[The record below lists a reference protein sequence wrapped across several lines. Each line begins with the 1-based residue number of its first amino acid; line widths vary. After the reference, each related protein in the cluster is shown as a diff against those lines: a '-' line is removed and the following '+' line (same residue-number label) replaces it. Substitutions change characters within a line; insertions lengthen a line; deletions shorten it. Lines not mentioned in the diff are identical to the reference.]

1 MVGIIF
7 AYAAAIAAIL
17 AFTRLVV
24 VVPEQKAYVVELLGK
39 YRRTLGSGLHVLLP
53 FVERVAYRH
62 QLKEDVIDVEPQ
74 VCITSDNV
82 QVTVDGILYYKIF
95 DPALA
100 SYGIDDYRFATVQ
113 LAKTT
118 MRSEIGKI
126 ELDRSFAERETIN
139 DNIVKAVDEATDPW
153 GIKVTRYEVRSI
165 TPSEVITEAMERQM
179 RAEREKRA
187 EILASEG
194 VKESRINVSKGERQE
209 AINISMGE
217 RTRTINQADGK
228 AKAIGVVSDATAEGL
243 RLVAEALAS
252 PGGRSAMTLRLS
264 EQYIDRLGQILG
276 SANASVLPEKLAEM
290 QGFAEVLGLGAAR
303 ALPREPDLERAP
315 ERAAPAARDYAREAA
330 RSGERRPRREGGEA

>member
-1 MVGIIF
+1 VIGTIL
-7 AYAAAIAAIL
+7 AYAVALFAIL
-17 AFTRLVV
+17 SIFRFII
-24 VVPEQKAYVVELLGK
+24 VVPEQKAYVVEFLGK
-39 YRRTLGSGLHVLLP
+39 YRRTLGSGLHLLVP
-53 FVERVAYRH
+53 FLERITYRH

-95 DPALA
+95 DPILA

-126 ELDRSFAERETIN
+126 ELDRSFAEREVIN
-139 DNIVKAVDEATDPW
+139 DNIVRAVDEATDPW

-194 VKESRINVSKGERQE
+194 VKESRINVSKGEREE

-217 RTRTINQADGK
+217 RTRTINQAEGK
-228 AKAIGVVSDATAEGL
+228 AAAIGIVSEASAQGL
-243 RLVAEALAS
+243 RLVADALAS
-252 PGGRSAMTLRLS
+252 PGGSSAMTLRLA
-264 EQYIDRLGQILG
+264 EQYVDRLGQILG
-276 SANASVLPEKLAEM
+276 QAKAQVLPERLAELR
-290 QGFAEVLGLGAAR
+290 GIAELIGLAPAG
-303 ALPREPDLERAP
+303 ALPLEPVPEPAP
-315 ERAAPAARDYAREAA
+315 EGQRAYETARLRK
-330 RSGERRPRREGGEA
+330 EGGRS

>member
-1 MVGIIF
+1 MIGILL
-7 AYAAAIAAIL
+7 AYLAAIAAIVTL
-17 AFTRLVV
+17 LRLIV
-24 VVPEQKAYVVELLGK
+24 VVPEQKAYVVEFLGK
-39 YRRTLGSGLHVLLP
+39 YRRTLGSGLHILVP
-53 FVERVAYRH
+53 FLERIAYRH

-126 ELDRSFAERETIN
+126 ELDRSFAEREVIN

-194 VKESRINVSKGERQE
+194 VKESRINVSKGEREE

-228 AKAIGVVSDATAEGL
+228 AAAIGIVSDATAKGL
-243 RLVAEALAS
+243 ELVADALAA
-252 PGGRSAMTLRLS
+252 PGGSDAMTLRLA
-264 EQYIDRLGQILG
+264 EQYVDRLGQILG
-276 SANASVLPEKLAEM
+276 QASAQVLPERLAE
-290 QGFAEVLGLGAAR
+290 LRGLADLIGLAPAGAIP
-303 ALPREPDLERAP
+303 LEPAP
-315 ERAAPAARDYAREAA
+315 ERRREPELA
-330 RSGERRPRREGGEA
+330 RSAREGGRS

>member
-1 MVGIIF
+1 MAGIIF
-7 AYAAAIAAIL
+7 AYVVALTAIVALFKLIVL
-17 AFTRLVV
+17 
-24 VVPEQKAYVVELLGK
+24 VPEQHAYVVELLGK
-39 YRRTLGSGLHVLLP
+39 YRKTLGSGLHVLLP
-53 FVERVAYRH
+53 FVEKVAYRH

-126 ELDRSFAERETIN
+126 ELDRSFAEREAIN
-139 DNIVKAVDEATDPW
+139 DNIVRAVDEATDPW

-217 RTRTINQADGK
+217 RTRTINQAEGK
-228 AKAIGVVSDATAEGL
+228 AKAIGIVSDATAEGL
-243 RLVAEALAS
+243 RLVAEALSSA
-252 PGGRSAMTLRLS
+252 GGKSAMALRLA
-264 EQYIDRLGQILG
+264 EQYVDRLGQILG
-276 SANASVLPEKLAEM
+276 SASAQVLPEKLAEM
-290 QGFAEVLGLGAAR
+290 RGLAEVLGLEGAR
-303 ALPREPDLERAP
+303 LPLEPAP
-315 ERAAPAARDYAREAA
+315 ERSPDRGPDRGSPVGEKVRIGRPA
-330 RSGERRPRREGGEA
+330 REGGQS

>member
-1 MVGIIF
+1 MIGT
-7 AYAAAIAAIL
+7 IAAYIL
-17 AFTRLVV
+17 ALAAVLTIFRFIVI
-24 VVPEQKAYVVELLGK
+24 VPEQKAYVVELLGK
-39 YRRTLGSGLHVLLP
+39 YRKTLGSGIHFLLP

-95 DPALA
+95 DPVLA
-100 SYGIDDYRFATVQ
+100 SYGIDNYRFATVQ

-126 ELDRSFAERETIN
+126 ELDKSFAERELIN

-194 VKESRINVSKGERQE
+194 VKESRINVSKGDREQ
-209 AINISMGE
+209 AINISVGE
-217 RTRTINQADGK
+217 KTRTINQADGR
-228 AKAIGVVSDATAEGL
+228 ASAIEIVSKATAEGL
-243 RLVAEALAS
+243 GLIAKALAS
-252 PGGRSAMTLRLS
+252 PGGKSAMTLRLAD
-264 EQYIDRLGQILG
+264 QYIERLGQILG
-276 SANASVLPEKLAEM
+276 QASSHVMPEKLAELR
-290 QGFAEVLGLGAAR
+290 GLAEVLGLQKSDLAPLEPAIER
-303 ALPREPDLERAP
+303 VREKALRQ
-315 ERAAPAARDYAREAA
+315 
-330 RSGERRPRREGGEA
+330 GGQS

>member
-1 MVGIIF
+1 MAGIVF
-7 AYAAAIAAIL
+7 AYVVALAAIVALFKLIVL
-17 AFTRLVV
+17 
-24 VVPEQKAYVVELLGK
+24 VPEQHAYVVELLGK
-39 YRRTLGSGLHVLLP
+39 YRKTLGSGLHVLLP
-53 FVERVAYRH
+53 FVEKVAYRH

-126 ELDRSFAERETIN
+126 ELDRSFAEREAIN
-139 DNIVKAVDEATDPW
+139 DNIVRAVDEATDPW

-217 RTRTINQADGK
+217 RTRTINQAEGK
-228 AKAIGVVSDATAEGL
+228 AKAIGIVSDATAEGL
-243 RLVAEALAS
+243 RLVAEALSSA
-252 PGGRSAMTLRLS
+252 GGKSAMALRLA
-264 EQYIDRLGQILG
+264 EQYVDRLGQILG
-276 SANASVLPEKLAEM
+276 SASAQVLPEKLAEM
-290 QGFAEVLGLGAAR
+290 RGLAEVLGLEGAR
-303 ALPREPDLERAP
+303 LPLEPAP
-315 ERAAPAARDYAREAA
+315 ERSPDRGPDRGSPVGEKVRIGRPA
-330 RSGERRPRREGGEA
+330 REGGQS

>member
-1 MVGIIF
+1 MVGIIL
-7 AYAAAIAAIL
+7 AYALALAAVL
-17 AFTRLVV
+17 ALFRFIVI
-24 VVPEQKAYVVELLGK
+24 VPEQKAYVVEMLGK
-39 YRRTLGSGLHVLLP
+39 YRKTLGSGLHLRIP

-95 DPALA
+95 DPVLA

-126 ELDRSFAERETIN
+126 ELDKSFAEREVIN

-194 VKESRINVSKGERQE
+194 VKESRINVSKGEREE
-209 AINISMGE
+209 AINISLGE
-217 RTRTINQADGK
+217 RTRTINKADGK
-228 AKAIGVVSDATAEGL
+228 ASAIKIVSDATAEGL
-243 RLVAEALAS
+243 GLIAKALSS
-252 PGGRSAMTLRLS
+252 PGGKSAMTLRLAD
-264 EQYIDRLGQILG
+264 QYIERLERILG
-276 SANASVLPEKLAEM
+276 SASTQVLPEKLAELR
-290 QGFAEVLGLGAAR
+290 GLADILGLQKAEL
-303 ALPREPDLERAP
+303 LPSL
-315 ERAAPAARDYAREAA
+315 PASDRAREMAMATRSAGMKSSA
-330 RSGERRPRREGGEA
+330 RQGDAQ

>member
-1 MVGIIF
+1 VIRIIL
-7 AYAAAIAAIL
+7 AYAAALAAIAVL
-17 AFTRLVV
+17 LRLVV
-24 VVPEQKAYVVELLGK
+24 VVPEQRAYVVEFLGK
-39 YRRTLGSGLHVLLP
+39 YRRTLGSGLHVLVP
-53 FVERVAYRH
+53 FLERIAYRH

-95 DPALA
+95 DPVLA

-126 ELDRSFAERETIN
+126 ELDRSFAEREVIN
-139 DNIVKAVDEATDPW
+139 DNIVRAVDEATDPW

-194 VKESRINVSKGERQE
+194 VKESRINVSKGEREE

-217 RTRTINQADGK
+217 RTRTINQAEGK
-228 AKAIGVVSDATAEGL
+228 AAAIGAVSRATAEGL
-243 RLVAEALAS
+243 GLVAEALAS
-252 PGGRSAMTLRLS
+252 PGGSSAMTLRLA
-264 EQYIDRLGQILG
+264 EQYVERLGQILG
-276 SANASVLPEKLAEM
+276 QAKTRIMPERLAEL
-290 QGFAEVLGLGAAR
+290 QGLAELVGLVPAGAGR
-303 ALPREPDLERAP
+303 PEPAP
-315 ERAAPAARDYAREAA
+315 ERAPAPEAERELVRA
-330 RSGERRPRREGGEA
+330 RREGGRP